1 MYNVFCFI
9 WQYITNDMVKKN
21 HSLREF
27 KSESVVCGVT
37 VEADGNIY
45 ANSDYRKGG
54 DVSGIDPLE

>member
-1 MYNVFCFI
+1 
-9 WQYITNDMVKKN
+9 MVKKN